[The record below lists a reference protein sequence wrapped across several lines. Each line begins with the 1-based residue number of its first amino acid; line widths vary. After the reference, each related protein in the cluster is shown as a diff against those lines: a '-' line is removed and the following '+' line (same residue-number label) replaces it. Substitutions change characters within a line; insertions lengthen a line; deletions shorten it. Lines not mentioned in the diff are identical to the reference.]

1 MPKIVVA
8 NLRNRISMP
17 TDEKLCHV
25 VNEGASLYFLVG
37 GEREFFFSSWCLVWR
52 VDCSLSTWT
61 VHSPLFMQAFCL
73 LVCLFCF
80 VLFCF
85 VSPLGWGRVKAKS
98 PQVPD
103 LFLKMFPLAAPHFYP
118 ICFGKCCPPFIYI
131 DGLKG
136 KIAYFIIEPS
146 M

>member
-1 MPKIVVA
+1 MKGPPFI
-8 NLRNRISMP
+8 
-17 TDEKLCHV
+17 
-25 VNEGASLYFLVG
+25 FLW
-37 GEREFFFSSWCLVWR
+37 GERGSFFFQVGVWCGE
-52 VDCSLSTWT
+52 WT
-61 VHSPLFMQAFCL
+61 VHFPLGQCTVHFSCKLF
-73 LVCLFCF
+73 VCLFVCF

-136 KIAYFIIEPS
+136 RIAYFIIEPS